1 MELGKTQG
9 YEDSESMSEPV
20 MAGIAS
26 VAAPR
31 AARPAFKRLLIRNKL
46 QGFANL
52 LAFDNWAALTFCRL
66 FDRRT
71 GCTVYRRQGLEIL
84 VDHLGG
90 DENGTRQCIVS
101 GMYRA
106 FLPYLRVQQPARV
119 LDLGANGG
127 GFPLMLKLEGIQLAQ
142 VVCVEM
148 NPVTFSRL
156 AFNMATNLGSIAV
169 AINAAV
175 TGGTTD
181 AVVTLEGNRGCTG
194 ERLDPVS
201 PATGVTVPTS
211 TITELYEN
219 QFQDGQFMDI
229 CKIDIEGAEYDAL
242 ADTPDHILSKIGNLF
257 IEFHDRER
265 TPAVVDRLRSLNF
278 SEITA
283 PWRQPAAT
291 EVHVFRNDA
300 YLG

>member
-1 MELGKTQG
+1 MTEPLLG
-9 YEDSESMSEPV
+9 
-20 MAGIAS
+20 GIAT
-26 VAAPR
+26 VTAPR
-31 AARPAFKRLLIRNKL
+31 AARPASSRLLVRNKL

-106 FLPYLRVQQPARV
+106 FLPFLRISQPARV

-156 AFNMATNLGSIAV
+156 AFNLATNIGSIAIP
-169 AINAAV
+169 INAAV
-175 TGGTTD
+175 TGGTSE
-181 AVVTLEGNRGCTG
+181 AVVTLERNRGCTG

-201 PATGVTVPTS
+201 HASGVTVPIS

-219 QFQDGQFMDI
+219 QFQDGQFIDI

-242 ADTPDHILSKIGNLF
+242 SDTPDRVVSQIGNLF

-265 TPAVVDRLRSLNF
+265 TPPIVERLRFLNF
-278 SEITA
+278 SEVAA
-283 PWRQPAAT
+283 PHPRHGAT
-291 EVHVFRNDA
+291 EVRVFMNDA
-300 YLG
+300 YPV